1 MPVTSMQMSASQCR
15 HAGTVGR
22 TILSNAGS
30 LAYMALIH
38 QMEQQSPSAAL
49 TTTVYFQISS
59 GKAVITSKCDPIQ
72 STKRQ
77 GSSYY
82 FQAGELGLF
91 QETHSHSQYSLY
103 SLNTFPS
110 FQSSLLKTIPHGR
123 QCYSN
128 LKHGI
133 TSLLYVKLF
142 FKSFPPK
149 ISKINKWETEK
160 NKTCACNELQPNI
173 HIILLV
179 F

>member
-30 LAYMALIH
+30 LAYMALVH
-38 QMEQQSPSAAL
+38 QMPSESL
-49 TTTVYFQISS
+49 SCSDNYCIFPNILWKGS
-59 GKAVITSKCDPIQ
+59 ITSKCDPIQ

-91 QETHSHSQYSLY
+91 QETQPPFLLFIIFS
-103 SLNTFPS
+103 NTFPS
-110 FQSSLLKTIPHGR
+110 FQSSLLKTIPHGH
-123 QCYSN
+123 QCYSY
-128 LKHGI
+128 LKYGI
-133 TSLLYVKLF
+133 KSLLYVKLF
-142 FKSFPPK
+142 FKSFLPK
-149 ISKINKWETEK
+149 ISKISKWETEK
-160 NKTCACNELQPNI
+160 NKTYAYNELQPNI